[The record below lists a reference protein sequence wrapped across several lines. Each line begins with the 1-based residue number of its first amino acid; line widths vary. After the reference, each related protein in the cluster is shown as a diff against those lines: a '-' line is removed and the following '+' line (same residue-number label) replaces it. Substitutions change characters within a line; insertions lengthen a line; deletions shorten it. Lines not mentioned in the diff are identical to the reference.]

1 MSRKFCP
8 DYGALPTRQGY
19 LPMHA
24 WFADEKLKVTTFKGE
39 RKYFQTAAAAR
50 QAAKDFV
57 TEQINGRDRAE
68 QVEAQHDPLEDEFQ
82 DFLARREQQ
91 AAEERARVFGSAAPT
106 IVYPGKGK
114 PPVVVE
120 VKRRRVA

>member
-1 MSRKFCP
+1 VTRKFCP
-8 DYGALPTRQGY
+8 DYGALPTRLGY

-39 RKYFQTAAAAR
+39 RRYFPTAADAR

-68 QVEAQHDPLEDEFQ
+68 RVEVQHDPLEDEFQ
-82 DFLARREQQ
+82 DFVLRREQK
-91 AAEERARVFGSAAPT
+91 AAEERARVFGTAGPAT
-106 IVYPGKGK
+106 IYPGKGK
-114 PPVVVE
+114 PPVAVE
-120 VKRRRVA
+120 IKRRRVA